1 MPLDNLIPIGGS
13 GASSLN
19 EGGKS
24 RRGAASDLTGGLISI
39 SGARDKADVD
49 MSDFDVSD
57 LLLDDAG
64 SAGTRSK
71 GKSSKGKA
79 KNEETS
85 PSTAKKAKKK
95 TKDKTKSSSGK
106 SKSKT
111 KTKKP
116 SAFDDDDAVDDWTPP
131 SKTWDSA
138 ADLEL
143 AAERRKNGGRKT
155 GLGLDDEF
163 AKMLG
168 LDSGGG
174 VDHTGVSESSGPPPL
189 SPEPTETADQEQGGV
204 SMATFD
210 DEAVISGYTPT
221 VRGSKKAGRSE
232 AEAEAASKA
241 EEPGSGGLSS
251 SFFQDETE
259 EVGER
264 GDSSFL
270 TSRSASIPE
279 RRGGRRQLSSGA
291 LDPFGFGD
299 PPSVSTSALD
309 SLFGGASSRRT
320 AVLED
325 PFALSAKREA
335 PVEES
340 EVRRQQDNSD
350 VSEALE
356 APSTREVASSPPVRP
371 AAPVGSSFSAKDE
384 LLADLFSVEPRRGD
398 ATRSG
403 RRQQE
408 ETELRLKRD
417 PEIDDREATTKFQAT
432 SAVLPVAV
440 DPAKQQETLLAE
452 LFAAP
457 VASKVEGLAMPIQ
470 KEELK
475 SEAAVAVRVT
485 SQPLQGQIVES
496 LEAPATS
503 LSPGAV
509 TAGASARDSL
519 LMDLLGDLSPPKP
532 REPLLSRR
540 RSQSFNSLTSPEKQ
554 TEDIE
559 DPFKTAAS
567 PSVSPPKPTSSFPS
581 NVPEPAAEAVTPSS
595 PETPATSPGRA
606 RSLSLS
612 TGALAIR
619 ESDFEQSKD
628 SLLEELL
635 PSSPTASPTSRSLQN
650 SPQRRNS
657 YSLSFEGEE
666 EEATVEE
673 QASVTTASSSPASI
687 PPALPIVKAS
697 SPGPAIK
704 QETKVSPKAV
714 ESTTKRE
721 QSTLKTIK
729 ESTCNCS
736 QREAELSATFS
747 IEREQLQLQIDAL
760 TLQLETQT
768 GSALHLSQQLEARA
782 SSNAQLT
789 QQLAIAQREKL
800 QAEQQA
806 AVNSD
811 AIAGHQQ
818 HIDLLQ
824 SELRGLREEL
834 SRSKRA
840 AQDAELALAR
850 NTAERDDAEQFERHR
865 EKRALE
871 ALTAQ
876 LQRALARLTLSQQVQ
891 EADGGVEHSAARVA
905 AEDEARLRVI
915 ASLEGSS
922 KRAAQQAEQER
933 VKLTELLREL
943 ETGARTARQGALE
956 DKERLRQEQ
965 QRLDALSAHLQAQST
980 ALRDQEAAH
989 AAHMGQQLAEA
1000 RQDARV
1006 GEARLATRRLQLERD
1021 ERALYEARAD
1031 FAAFR
1036 EQTALEIEREREQL
1050 QTSRLALEEGWRE
1063 LRKDERDLESE
1074 LEAHEGEF
1082 QALEATRREVQQAE
1096 ASLEERVQ
1104 SVVALA
1110 EKLDAGTREL
1120 LAREQLVAQQAGVVQ
1135 DVDTSFHAREQA
1147 LNRGKSELE
1156 ARERRLHAQIRQ
1168 LESARGRFT
1177 QQRRDQQQL
1186 LAATR
1191 RNCFAMERPAVLPV
1205 DNNRQWR
1212 RSETSWTN
1220 DNNSKSSPPSLA
1232 AKLGPEAGQEED
1244 PSGLSPALRRQ
1255 VEANWQRR
1263 EQSGR
1268 RRRYDTGLSFAPS
1281 DWALDSSTGSK
1292 PATRE
1297 DPRNSERS
1305 SFSSDCRA
1313 STTQQK
1319 ATEPR
1324 PSLGAYSTHRTKAN
1338 AATTSLNQPQ
1348 RELPLP
1354 PPPPKRFSGSFQPS
1368 LRVNL

>member
-1 MPLDNLIPIGGS
+1 MPLDTLIPIGGS

-39 SGARDKADVD
+39 TGARDKGDVD
-49 MSDFDVSD
+49 MSDFDVGD

-71 GKSSKGKA
+71 GKSSKDKA

-85 PSTAKKAKKK
+85 PSTAKKSKKK
-95 TKDKTKSSSGK
+95 AKDKTKSSSSKSK

-111 KTKKP
+111 KAKKP
-116 SAFDDDDAVDDWTPP
+116 SAFDDDDGVDDWTPP

-143 AAERRKNGGRKT
+143 AAERRKNGGRKV

-189 SPEPTETADQEQGGV
+189 SPEPTETAEQEQGSV

-210 DEAVISGYTPT
+210 DEAGYTPT
-221 VRGSKKAGRSE
+221 ERGAKKPGRG
-232 AEAEAASKA
+232 EAEAASKA
-241 EEPGSGGLSS
+241 EEPGTGGLSS
-251 SFFQDETE
+251 SFFQDAT
-259 EVGER
+259 EVGGDP

-270 TSRSASIPE
+270 TSRSASMQE

-291 LDPFGFGD
+291 LDPFGFGG

-309 SLFGGASSRRT
+309 SLFGGTSSRRT

-340 EVRRQQDNSD
+340 ETRRQQDNSD
-350 VSEALE
+350 LSEVLE
-356 APSTREVASSPPVRP
+356 APSTREEASSSPVHP
-371 AAPVGSSFSAKDE
+371 AAPVGSNFSAKDD
-384 LLADLFSVEPRRGD
+384 LLADLFSVETRRGD

-408 ETELRLKRD
+408 DTELHLKRD
-417 PEIDDREATTKFQAT
+417 PEIDDREAKTKPGAT
-432 SAVLPVAV
+432 STVLPVAV
-440 DPAKQQETLLAE
+440 DPARQQETLLAE

-457 VASKVEGLAMPIQ
+457 VTSKSESLAMPIEQ
-470 KEELK
+470 EELN
-475 SEAAVAVRVT
+475 SEAVVVERVAL
-485 SQPLQGQIVES
+485 QPLQGRLVDS
-496 LEAPATS
+496 FEAPATS
-503 LSPGAV
+503 PSPGAT

-532 REPLLSRR
+532 REPLVARR
-540 RSQSFNSLTSPEKQ
+540 RSKSSNSLTSPEKQ
-554 TEDIE
+554 TEDVE
-559 DPFKTAAS
+559 DPFKTAVS
-567 PSVSPPKPTSSFPS
+567 PSSSPPKPTSSLPS
-581 NVPEPAAEAVTPSS
+581 NVPEPAAEAVASSS
-595 PETPATSPGRA
+595 PEAPATSPGRA

-635 PSSPTASPTSRSLQN
+635 PSSPAASPTSRSLQN

-666 EEATVEE
+666 GEATIEE
-673 QASVTTASSSPASI
+673 QAPAATASSSPASV
-687 PPALPIVKAS
+687 PSALSTVETS
-697 SPGPAIK
+697 SPGPA
-704 QETKVSPKAV
+704 TKREAKVNLKAV
-714 ESTTKRE
+714 ESTAKRE
-721 QSTLKTIK
+721 QSTLETIK
-729 ESTCNCS
+729 ESTCTCS
-736 QREAELSATFS
+736 QREAELTATFS
-747 IEREQLQLQIDAL
+747 IERGRLQLQIDAL
-760 TLQLETQT
+760 MFQLETQT
-768 GSALHLSQQLEARA
+768 GSALHLSQQLEARV

-789 QQLAIAQREKL
+789 QQLTIAQREKL

-806 AVNSD
+806 AVSSD

-818 HIDLLQ
+818 HVELLQ

-891 EADGGVEHSAARVA
+891 EADGGAEHSAARVA

-943 ETGARTARQGALE
+943 ESGARSARQGALE

-1036 EQTALEIEREREQL
+1036 EQTALEIEREQEQL
-1050 QTSRLALEEGWRE
+1050 RTSRLTLEDGWRE
-1063 LRKDERDLESE
+1063 LRKDQRDLESE
-1074 LEAHEGEF
+1074 LEAHEDEF
-1082 QALEATRREVQQAE
+1082 QTLEATRREVQQAE
-1096 ASLEERVQ
+1096 ARMEERVQ

-1120 LAREQLVAQQAGVVQ
+1120 LAREQLVAQQADVVQ

-1147 LNRGKSELE
+1147 LHRGKSELE
-1156 ARERRLHAQIRQ
+1156 ARERRLHAQVRQ

-1191 RNCFAMERPAVLPV
+1191 RNCFVMERPAVLPV

-1212 RSETSWTN
+1212 HNETSWTN

-1232 AKLGPEAGQEED
+1232 AKLGAEEGKDED

-1255 VEANWQRR
+1255 KQLQLWLQSFYDAAEGDEASSESRSVLHAPDEGQHCHYQRQPTA
-1263 EQSGR
+1263 EG
-1268 RRRYDTGLSFAPS
+1268 API
-1281 DWALDSSTGSK
+1281 A
-1292 PATRE
+1292 ATAAKTHI
-1297 DPRNSERS
+1297 
-1305 SFSSDCRA
+1305 RA
-1313 STTQQK
+1313 IPTLTKGQ
-1319 ATEPR
+1319 
-1324 PSLGAYSTHRTKAN
+1324 SLG
-1338 AATTSLNQPQ
+1338 
-1348 RELPLP
+1348 
-1354 PPPPKRFSGSFQPS
+1354 F
-1368 LRVNL
+1368 LRC